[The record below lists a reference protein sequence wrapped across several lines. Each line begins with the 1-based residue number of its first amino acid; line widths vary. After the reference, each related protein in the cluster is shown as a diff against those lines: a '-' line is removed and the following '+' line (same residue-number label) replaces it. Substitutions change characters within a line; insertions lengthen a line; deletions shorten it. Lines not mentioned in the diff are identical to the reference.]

1 MLHNIKDTL
10 ELVITIQ
17 KILEQAIKTTDII
30 EKNLLIDD
38 AKYVIMLVNN
48 ELNGENK
55 MNTRDRKSTRL
66 TPVTSRSRMPSSA

>member
-55 MNTRDRKSTRL
+55 MKTRERY
-66 TPVTSRSRMPSSA
+66 

>member
-1 MLHNIKDTL
+1 VLHNIKDTL
-10 ELVITIQ
+10 ELVTKIQ
-17 KILEQAIKTTDII
+17 KKLEQAIETTDII

-55 MNTRDRKSTRL
+55 MKIRERY
-66 TPVTSRSRMPSSA
+66 

>member
-10 ELVITIQ
+10 ELVTKIQ
-17 KILEQAIKTTDII
+17 KKLEQAIETTDII

-55 MNTRDRKSTRL
+55 MKIRERY
-66 TPVTSRSRMPSSA
+66 